1 MPKLVEFPTS
11 PIKNTNGNAQI
22 EKNDPNDTYN
32 EFLE

>member
-11 PIKNTNGNAQI
+11 PIKHINSNAQI